1 MSQRWLAGA
10 LDYLPRWLELQ
21 MRLSEQPGCAIAL
34 THKGKLVFEQALGHA
49 DLRRNITLTPRHRFR
64 VASHSKSFTAAGLLK
79 LREQG
84 QVKLDQAIGDFVPDL
99 HPVMAAVTLAQ
110 LLSHSSGA
118 VRDGADAGQWQ
129 DKRPFL
135 DQAAIRADL
144 ANGPTILP
152 GSRFKYSNH
161 GYGLLGMAIE
171 AITAEP
177 YRDWIT
183 RTIVVP
189 SGLTETL
196 ADAPVSDGKPMA
208 SGHSSKLLLGHR
220 VVIPADNHTHA
231 LASATGFISTAAD
244 LARFFASL
252 SPDARTSVLSATSR
266 REMLRRQ
273 WPDPHSSITRWYG
286 LGTIHGDL
294 AGWAWSG
301 HSGGFQGHITRTV
314 VVPQHDLSVSV
325 LTNASDGWSHHWLEG
340 ALHIL
345 RAFERGGAATRSTA
359 RWSGRWCSLWGVF
372 DLLPMADKVLV
383 ANPALTNPV
392 LDASEV
398 TPSIDRR
405 RDGTARGTISLAGG
419 FANHGEPV
427 RLVPDAKGKPG
438 RLWLGGTELAT
449 EKHAARELSRR
460 YKQHA

>member
-1 MSQRWLAGA
+1 MAQRWLNGA

-21 MRLSEQPGCAIAL
+21 MRLSEQPGCAMAVA
-34 THKGKLVFEQALGHA
+34 HKGKLVFEQAFGHA
-49 DLRRNITLTPRHRFR
+49 DLRRNTRLTPRHRFR

-84 QVKLDQAIGDFVPDL
+84 FLHLDQAIGDFVPDL
-99 HPVMAAVTLAQ
+99 HPGIATATLGQ

-118 VRDGADAGQWQ
+118 IRDGLDAGQWQ
-129 DKRPFL
+129 DRRPFL

-144 ANGPTILP
+144 ANGPTIP
-152 GSRFKYSNH
+152 SNSRFKYSNH

-171 AITAEP
+171 SITGQP

-183 RTIVVP
+183 DTIVKP

-196 ADAPVSDGKPMA
+196 ADAPVTDGKPLA

-220 VVIPADNHTHA
+220 VVIPADNHTYA

-252 SPDARTSVLSATSR
+252 SPDTRSSVLSVASR

-286 LGTIHGDL
+286 LGTISGDL
-294 AGWAWSG
+294 GDWAWSG

-314 VVPQHDLSVSV
+314 VVPQQDLSISV
-325 LTNASDGWSHHWLEG
+325 LTNASDGWSHLWLEG

-345 RAFERGGAATRSTA
+345 RAFERGGAASRSTA

-392 LDASEV
+392 LDASEI
-398 TPSIDRR
+398 TPSTDRR
-405 RDGTARGTISLAGG
+405 RDGTLRGTISLAGG
-419 FANHGEPV
+419 YANHGEQAK
-427 RLVPDAKGKPG
+427 LVPDTQGAPS
-438 RLWLGGTELAT
+438 RLWLGGSELSN

-460 YKQHA
+460 YRQRP